1 MKLSRQGKTRKFN
14 CSRSNM
20 AKFGKYNLSAER
32 EAMRMTQ
39 SAKSVKL
46 AKSRAYVDL
55 ESWIA
60 IGVIGVVV
68 LVILLFVGCWG
79 LKMTSGIS
87 AEYSRGERTGTIYK
101 VSDATGW
108 MFKTVE
114 CEMNLGGAV
123 NTEGKGLVAN
133 TWTFSIIDQSIKTN
147 LQHYSETGQRITVTY
162 TQPWLMPYRTG
173 DSGYL
178 VTSVKTNTPY
188 AK

>member
-1 MKLSRQGKTRKFN
+1 ME
-14 CSRSNM
+14 
-20 AKFGKYNLSAER
+20 KFGKYKISDTER
-32 EAMRMTQ
+32 EAMKMTQ
-39 SAKSVKL
+39 SARSFKL
-46 AKSRAYVDL
+46 ANIRGYIEPGDWVWPL
-55 ESWIA
+55 IVGG
-60 IGVIGVVV
+60 GVI
-68 LVILLFVGCWG
+68 LVILICLGIWG

-108 MFKTVE
+108 MFKTIE

-133 TWTFSIIDQSIKTN
+133 TWKFSIVDQSIKTN
-147 LQHYSETGQRITVTY
+147 LQHYSETGERITVTY
-162 TQPWLMPYRTG
+162 IQPWLMPFRTG

-188 AK
+188 LK